1 MINGIAHICL
11 SVENLDV
18 MEEFYVKRLGLS
30 HAFDFKG
37 KNGERVGAY
46 IRIGNR
52 AFLEMFIGRKKPD
65 SQIEGR
71 AYRHVC
77 LEVDDLSDTVAAI
90 RSHGV
95 EVSEPMLG
103 SDCSWQAWITDPEGN
118 RIELHQYTS
127 ESWQYPFL

>member
-46 IRIGNR
+46 IRIGS
-52 AFLEMFIGRKKPD
+52 ALFLR
-65 SQIEGR
+65 
-71 AYRHVC
+71 
-77 LEVDDLSDTVAAI
+77 
-90 RSHGV
+90 
-95 EVSEPMLG
+95 
-103 SDCSWQAWITDPEGN
+103 CS
-118 RIELHQYTS
+118 
-127 ESWQYPFL
+127 

>member
-1 MINGIAHICL
+1 
-11 SVENLDV
+11 
-18 MEEFYVKRLGLS
+18 
-30 HAFDFKG
+30 
-37 KNGERVGAY
+37 
-46 IRIGNR
+46 
-52 AFLEMFIGRKKPD
+52 MFIGRKKPD

>member
-52 AFLEMFIGRKKPD
+52 AFLEMFIGRKKAD
-65 SQIEGR
+65 SQIEGL

-103 SDCSWQAWITDPEGN
+103 SDNSWQAWITDPEGN
-118 RIELHQYTS
+118 RIELHQYTP

>member
-1 MINGIAHICL
+1 MINGMAHICL

-18 MEEFYVKRLGLS
+18 MEEFYVKKLGLS

-52 AFLEMFIGRKKPD
+52 AFLEMFIGRKK
-65 SQIEGR
+65 
-71 AYRHVC
+71 H
-77 LEVDDLSDTVAAI
+77 TVAAI

-103 SDCSWQAWITDPEGN
+103 SDNSWQAWITDPEGN
-118 RIELHQYTS
+118 RIELHQYTP